1 MNELGTLQKIDL
13 RKVWTHEA
21 HDFTQWLAEEEHIKL
36 LVDELDIEIEN
47 IKPEA
52 STGRYN
58 VDIVADE
65 VDTGKKVIIENQ
77 LEYTDHKHL
86 GQLLTYASGWDAS
99 IIIWIVKDYREEHKQ
114 AIDWFNRH
122 MPETISF
129 FLVQIELWQIG
140 TSKVAPKFNIVAQPN
155 DWAKTVKVSGG
166 QNLVSELKLQQQE
179 FWTQFKEYANNNN
192 TSLSLNGK
200 AKPQHWYNINIG
212 TSRAYIT
219 LVFHSKNNL
228 VGSEVYIPK
237 DDLLFQ
243 QLYAKKDKIEQLLGF
258 DLDWQE
264 LPEKTASRIRAF
276 KSCDPT
282 NMEEWQEQFEWLQ
295 QTTEKL
301 HKVFKKYI

>member
-13 RKVWTHEA
+13 RKVWSHEA

-36 LVDELDIEIEN
+36 LEEELDIELEN

-77 LEYTDHKHL
+77 LEFTDHKHL

-99 IIIWIVKDYREEHKQ
+99 IIVWVVKDYREEHKQ

-122 MPETISF
+122 MPESISF

-140 TSKVAPKFNIVAQPN
+140 NSKIAPKFNIVAQPN
-155 DWAKTVKVSGG
+155 DWAKTVKESGG
-166 QNLVSELKLQQQE
+166 QNPVSDLKLMQQE
-179 FWTQFKEYANNNN
+179 FWTQFREYANNNN
-192 TSLSLNGK
+192 SSLGLNGK

-212 TSRAYIT
+212 TSKAYISLT
-219 LVFHSKNNL
+219 FHSKNKI
-228 VGSEVYIPK
+228 VSTEIYIPN
-237 DDLLFQ
+237 DDQLFQ
-243 QLYAKKDKIEQLLGF
+243 KLLSNKAKIEDSLGF
-258 DLDWQE
+258 ELDWQE
-264 LPEKTASRIRAF
+264 LPDKNASRIRVY

-282 NMEEWQEQFEWLQ
+282 NMDQWQEQFEWIQL
-295 QTTEKL
+295 TSEKL
-301 HKVFKKYI
+301 QKVFKKYI